1 MITESLLMQD
11 SADTLASL
19 RELARLGVRL
29 ALDDFGT
36 GYCSLGYLSR
46 FPLHLLKVDRSF
58 IDGAPWN
65 PELATIS
72 RAIIGLGNSLGLQ
85 VITEGVEKNEHV
97 EFLQR
102 EHCMLAQGYLFSRP
116 RPANELQWLLD
127 GDELLQEYRRPQ
139 VPLPNF
145 IKEA

>member
-1 MITESLLMQD
+1 ML
-11 SADTLASL
+11 
-19 RELARLGVRL
+19 V
-29 ALDDFGT
+29 
-36 GYCSLGYLSR
+36 
-46 FPLHLLKVDRSF
+46 PPLKVDRSF

-85 VITEGVEKNEHV
+85 VIAEGVGKNEHV

-102 EHCMLAQGYLFSRP
+102 EHCILAQGYLFSRP